1 MRLAAVLLVALAV
14 LAPASA
20 APPDDG
26 ILFER
31 SFDLWVI
38 ASDGTGERRLTR
50 GQQSSMP
57 RWSPDHAL
65 VAFASTRVAT
75 QEIWTM
81 APDGSRARR
90 VTFSSPGQGFLPA
103 WSPDGSAL
111 AYARA
116 PKGLFGDDRPPRNPV
131 SGIWVAEVDR
141 SGQEALT
148 TGLTDNM
155 PDWSATGLVAF
166 VRQTRRS
173 TELFVVPE
181 AGGKP
186 RRLLAPPADP
196 RWAGDQEPDWS
207 PDGRRIAFSRATV
220 PLRGPEYRRT
230 IVVANADGSGLRR
243 LTRRGDC
250 ASPRWSPDGTRIAF
264 VRDGNLWVM
273 NADGTGQR
281 RLSRDP
287 RGEAWIDW

>member
-1 MRLAAVLLVALAV
+1 
-14 LAPASA
+14 
-20 APPDDG
+20 
-26 ILFER
+26 
-31 SFDLWVI
+31 
-38 ASDGTGERRLTR
+38 
-50 GQQSSMP
+50 
-57 RWSPDHAL
+57 
-65 VAFASTRVAT
+65 
-75 QEIWTM
+75 
-81 APDGSRARR
+81 
-90 VTFSSPGQGFLPA
+90 
-103 WSPDGSAL
+103 
-111 AYARA
+111 
-116 PKGLFGDDRPPRNPV
+116 
-131 SGIWVAEVDR
+131 
-141 SGQEALT
+141 
-148 TGLTDNM
+148 M